1 MKNNECIN
9 KLHSPCEGVERY
21 VLAVYKPALE
31 RRVVLMEEVM
41 LCIVRF
47 LIGIPHPL
55 HGLPGVPQCS
65 KKTESLFRTPI
76 PHPLL
81 LEPTS
86 K

>member
-1 MKNNECIN
+1 MKNNNEHAN
-9 KLHSPCEGVERY
+9 KLHSICEGVERY

-31 RRVVLMEEVM
+31 RRVEEVT

-47 LIGIPHPL
+47 LTDTPHRL
-55 HGLPGVPQCS
+55 HGLPEVPQCF
-65 KKTESLFRTPI
+65 KKTESLLRTPP